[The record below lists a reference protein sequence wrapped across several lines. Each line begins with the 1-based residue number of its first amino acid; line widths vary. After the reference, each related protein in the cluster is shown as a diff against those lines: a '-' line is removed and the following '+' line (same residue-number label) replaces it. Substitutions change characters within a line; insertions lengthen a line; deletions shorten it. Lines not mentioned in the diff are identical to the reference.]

1 MRVQEL
7 NEIYSRKWWLSANT
21 CPSKSQTYPYR
32 KCFNNRLLR
41 NAVKGVRGSKRK
53 RELNISSVWYLA
65 TSKNNSKSMTKLRLC
80 KNVMN
85 FPWGHFVGRDELNE
99 WFWRISLQII
109 DNSLIEPIVS
119 WYRIFGTNFTQWS
132 DFSVSY
138 YVFCVSWKLAFLE
151 CIFIFYFLPTNEGNF
166 QFIWHKDHSTKGSSF
181 VFEFLQSWK

>member
-1 MRVQEL
+1 MRFIAG
-7 NEIYSRKWWLSANT
+7 NDDSARIHAPVNHKHILIENALIIDS
-21 CPSKSQTYPYR
+21 CVMRWKEWGG
-32 KCFNNRLLR
+32 LR
-41 NAVKGVRGSKRK
+41 ERGNWTFHRCG
-53 RELNISSVWYLA
+53 IWALA